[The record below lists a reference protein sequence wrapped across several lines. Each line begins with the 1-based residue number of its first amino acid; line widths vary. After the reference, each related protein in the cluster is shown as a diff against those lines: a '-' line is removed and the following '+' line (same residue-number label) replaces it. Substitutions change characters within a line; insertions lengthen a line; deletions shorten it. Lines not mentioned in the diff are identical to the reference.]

1 MAKVSTN
8 ISLDPTLKSDAIKLF
23 SKFGLDLS
31 TAISIFLQ
39 QSVREERIPFEISLH
54 IPNKETRKAIKEA
67 DDIISGKKKAK
78 IYSSVEELI
87 EDLLDELQTGEY
99 GDGKIFVYD
108 VCDVIRIRTGERGE
122 QAL

>member
-1 MAKVSTN
+1 MKRIVVVVN
-8 ISLDPTLKSDAIKLF
+8 PEKKKKLE
-23 SKFGLDLS
+23 
-31 TAISIFLQ
+31 SIFEYMQ
-39 QSVREERIPFEISLH
+39 VGGV
-54 IPNKETRKAIKEA
+54 
-67 DDIISGKKKAK
+67 IISNIQGFGNQKGLTQQFRGNEMRLNYISK
-78 IYSSVEELI
+78 IQAETVVPDDRVEELI